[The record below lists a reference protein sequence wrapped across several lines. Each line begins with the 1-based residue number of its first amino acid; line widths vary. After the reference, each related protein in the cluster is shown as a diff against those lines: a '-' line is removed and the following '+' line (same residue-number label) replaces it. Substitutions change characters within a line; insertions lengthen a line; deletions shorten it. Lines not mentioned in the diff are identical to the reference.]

1 LSYLGTGS
9 SGGMPV
15 GVTVRLYRPGVEKN
29 ITSTRANSPRRARYS
44 ILRSPHLYSSRSTIE
59 IGRNARRL
67 PTKGLCMFKSQQY
80 RAKATEYGELVR
92 LRPAPRTA
100 VNFKN
105 WNDASLR
112 WRRTSRSS
120 RTITRVQCTFRTMTN
135 PAARPWPLRKN
146 TFCGVLGRRS
156 SCNGTSY
163 RRRYNGRSSTPPVL
177 WASCWRQRRC
187 GDRSPGFCTSTRMIA
202 VATN

>member
-1 LSYLGTGS
+1 
-9 SGGMPV
+9 MPI
-15 GVTVRLYRPGVEKN
+15 GVTVRLLLAGCREEYHDLQGLIRPGGLAIRSCDPHICIYPDQPSRLVGMRGDFQRKGSASSNLSN
-29 ITSTRANSPRRARYS
+29 IVQKQPSTASWSRPR
-44 ILRSPHLYSSRSTIE
+44 P
-59 IGRNARRL
+59 
-67 PTKGLCMFKSQQY
+67 P
-80 RAKATEYGELVR
+80 
-92 LRPAPRTA
+92 PRKA

-112 WRRTSRSS
+112 RRITSRSS
-120 RTITRVQCTFRTMTN
+120 RTITRVQCTFRTMAN
-135 PAARPWPLRKN
+135 PAARPWPSRKN

-156 SCNGTSY
+156 SCNGTPY
-163 RRRYNGRSSTPPVL
+163 RRRCNGRSSTPPGP